1 VNAAEQANSVE
12 LASKIAAVVNLFKAA
27 FPDAH
32 ADLKPWLNDPQN
44 HSWIDPDSIDIGFH
58 LPGWSPRFQCRSI
71 LVQIRCHVDP
81 QDHVRRAIG
90 IEIAGFNHE
99 GRRWQFSTLGE
110 WHCENSAQPATDL
123 AQKFQNFASH
133 ALALFYPNQDTSDQ

>member
-1 VNAAEQANSVE
+1 MNAAEQVNSVE

-27 FPDAH
+27 FPDAR
-32 ADLKPWLNDPQN
+32 ADLKPWVNDPQN
-44 HSWIDPDSIDIGFH
+44 RSWVDPDSIDIGFH

-81 QDHVRRAIG
+81 LDDVRRAIG

-99 GRRWQFSTLGE
+99 GKRWQFSTLGE
-110 WHCENSAQPATDL
+110 WHGEGCAKPASDL
-123 AQKFQNFASH
+123 AQKFQDFAGQ
-133 ALALFYPNQDTSDQ
+133 ALALFHP